1 MGNIKDITDDMT
13 VGAEFAKSVAR
24 KAALKPWSR
33 LLLMAIIGIL
43 VMGSYLV
50 YLTLLVRE
58 YGKNTDDYLTEYNL
72 LHKQS
77 RDQRALDYVDV
88 CIDASKNND
97 VNKDYYCQDAVAFYK
112 DAFEG
117 LPDSKIEE
125 NIKRSAYGTMKVEIA
140 AKLRATALER
150 IDQKSPRMNE
160 ILTFM
165 LSNTGMTL
173 VCLVGII
180 AMLGTAITTYR
191 LSHPRQP

>member
-1 MGNIKDITDDMT
+1 MGNIKDITDDVT
-13 VGAEFAKSVAR
+13 HGAKLAKSFAQR
-24 KAALKPWSR
+24 AALKPWSR
-33 LLLMAIIGIL
+33 LLLMSIMGIL

-50 YLTLLVRE
+50 YLTLLVRD

-77 RDQRALDYVDV
+77 RDQRALDYIDV

-97 VNKDYYCQDAVAFYK
+97 VNKDYYCQDAVAFYR

-117 LPDSKIEE
+117 LPNSKIEE

-140 AKLRATALER
+140 VKLRATALER

-165 LSNTGMTL
+165 LSNIGMGL
-173 VCLVGII
+173 VCLAGILT
-180 AMLGTAITTYR
+180 MLATVITTNR
-191 LSHPRQP
+191 LSPPRQS

>member
-13 VGAEFAKSVAR
+13 DGAELAKSLAR

-33 LLLMAIIGIL
+33 LLLMAIVGIL

-50 YLTLLVRE
+50 YLTLLVRD

-77 RDQRALDYVDV
+77 RDQRALDYIDV
-88 CIDASKNND
+88 CIDASNND
-97 VNKDYYCQDAVAFYK
+97 ANKDYYCQDAVAFYR

-117 LPDSKIEE
+117 LPNSKIEE

-140 AKLRATALER
+140 VKLRATALER

-173 VCLVGII
+173 VCLAGII
-180 AMLGTAITTYR
+180 AMLGTVITTYR